1 MRKIL
6 FFAMA
11 LLILASCKEEPKAPV
26 VQQPVV
32 NNNNDSLEQV
42 IQQREKEIDDLMAVF
57 NEIQEGFR
65 LISEAE
71 SKVTLA
77 KAGEGSD
84 KTSQIKANMKF
95 IQDKM
100 KENKELIEK
109 LRTQLNESTLKGEQL
124 KKTLQN
130 TIDGLMV
137 QMEEKDRQVAALQ
150 EALNAKDVKINEMG
164 EAITVLNNDVADLKT
179 ENVQKQQTI
188 AEQDK
193 EMHMVYYVFGNK
205 SELKAQNVLTKGE
218 VLRGNYN
225 KNFFTKADSRH
236 LHEIPLYSK
245 KAKLLTP
252 HPTSSYRLEKVGKK
266 DLTLKIT
273 DPEQFWHT
281 SRYLVILVK

>member
-1 MRKIL
+1 MAKFIIKHIDNRKPQIKSYQVNDKKD
-6 FFAMA
+6 FVENKKKVNEQVMTTNEKIAMA
-11 LLILASCKEEPKAPV
+11 
-26 VQQPVV
+26 
-32 NNNNDSLEQV
+32 
-42 IQQREKEIDDLMAVF
+42 
-57 NEIQEGFR
+57 
-65 LISEAE
+65 
-71 SKVTLA
+71 
-77 KAGEGSD
+77 
-84 KTSQIKANMKF
+84 
-95 IQDKM
+95 
-100 KENKELIEK
+100 
-109 LRTQLNESTLKGEQL
+109 
-124 KKTLQN
+124 QN
-130 TIDGLMV
+130 
-137 QMEEKDRQVAALQ
+137 
-150 EALNAKDVKINEMG
+150 
-164 EAITVLNNDVADLKT
+164 VLNNDVADLKT

>member
-1 MRKIL
+1 MRKFL
-6 FFAMA
+6 FFSLA
-11 LLILASCKEEPKAPV
+11 LLTLAGCKEEPKAPV
-26 VQQPVV
+26 AQPVIV
-32 NNNNDSLEQV
+32 QNNDSLEK
-42 IQQREKEIDDLMAVF
+42 IIDQREKEIDDLMAVF

-77 KAGEGSD
+77 KGGEGSD

-100 KENKELIEK
+100 NENRELIEK
-109 LRTQLNESTLKGEQL
+109 LRTQLNESTVKGEQL

-130 TIDGLMV
+130 TIDGLMI
-137 QMEEKDRQVAALQ
+137 QMEEKNKQLASLQ
-150 EALNAKDVKINEMG
+150 DVINAKDVKINEMD

-188 AEQDK
+188 TEQDK
-193 EMHMVYYVFGNK
+193 EMHMVYYVFGSK

-225 KNFFTKADSRH
+225 KNFFTKVDSRH

-252 HPTSSYRLEKVGKK
+252 HPNASYRLEKDGKK
-266 DLTLKIT
+266 ELTLKIT
-273 DPEQFWHT
+273 DPDQFWHT
-281 SRYLVILVK
+281 SRFLVILVK